1 MLWLGF
7 VLGIVATFIGIVV
20 WIESAGGRDDP
31 RRLDR

>member
-20 WIESAGGRDDP
+20 WIESAGRDDP